1 MNTDTENSIMK
12 SKKSHGKSSMTTI
25 PEISIPQEP
34 VIITPEPIALPIKK
48 PRKPMSLEQINILR
62 ERLAKGREINSQLKA
77 EQKKLSDAKAEAM
90 ILLRADRIKAREDKY
105 KTLIGLDELDD
116 SPGPPP
122 PSAPPSAPA
131 SVAPVVPVIKKPRVK
146 KPPKPVVIPEVVR
159 EVAPVIPVKKLN
171 RILFY

>member
-131 SVAPVVPVIKKPRVK
+131 SVAPVVPVVPVIKKPRVK
-146 KPPKPVVIPEVVR
+146 KPPKPVVIPEVKPDVK
-159 EVAPVIPVKKLN
+159 PVIKMNK
-171 RILFY
+171 ILFY